1 MQIKEA
7 ADRLGISE
15 RMLRHYERAGLMETS
30 RQDNGYRRFTEAD
43 LRRAG
48 RIRDLIATGFSTREV
63 RAMAACLS
71 DDGAGPCADGIP
83 MMLKKLEHIDRLR
96 ADLDARRTAVLDRIA
111 VLRAALEKSGDTPP
125 RSARNPALPGTAKD
139 AAQDA
144 ARQPAA

>member
-30 RQDNGYRRFTEAD
+30 RQDNGYRRYTEAD

-111 VLRAALEKSGDTPP
+111 VLRAALGDDEVSDPAHPTPP
-125 RSARNPALPGTAKD
+125 AIAGPEQFSGGGGMPGGPA
-139 AAQDA
+139 
-144 ARQPAA
+144 